1 MMETGGQV
9 NNVDK
14 YVLYSY
20 QLAKQLTKFC
30 FNHQVKVF
38 TPCSDQI
45 MEEKFSDQTGKTC
58 ILIQ

>member
-20 QLAKQLTKFC
+20 QFAKQLTKFC
-30 FNHQVKVF
+30 FNQSKYLHLALIRSWRKSSQIKQGKHVF
-38 TPCSDQI
+38 
-45 MEEKFSDQTGKTC
+45 
-58 ILIQ
+58 